1 MSSQAPHILYV
12 GSILPKRSETFVYRE
27 VLALRERGV
36 QVSIASVNAPERDLG
51 DEQLD
56 ALAAEA
62 IHVYGE
68 GLGGKWSVVRDA
80 VLQRGVWWP
89 HGVFE
94 VSPGYW
100 PKHKLQYAAGIALAR
115 RVKDRGITHVH
126 AHMAHVPTTVAMS
139 CAEALGV
146 PFSFTGHAAD
156 LFRDRSALKTKL
168 KRAAFVSCISQ
179 WHRGFYREMVPTL
192 TDEQLPV
199 IRCGVDMREFTP
211 VDPAAADG
219 HHLLAIGRLVPK
231 KGFDVLLRAVAKAIS
246 NPPLAPGSAGG
257 AASRESAPGQSPGLT
272 VTLVG
277 DGPEEANL
285 RALADELGVSDR
297 VTFAGAQPNH
307 VVREMLGDAGL
318 FVLPCRE
325 AADGDRDGIPVVLM
339 EAMARNMCVVSGDL
353 ETIRELVADNKT
365 GVMVTPGAVDELAE
379 VLVRLSRDQAERKRL
394 ADAGRARVAEEFSL
408 SVNLDRLEAAFAAAS
423 ESLESEKN
431 PDSPK
436 PDALPEAGVN
446 HA

>member
-1 MSSQAPHILYV
+1 MSAQAPHILYV
-12 GSILPKRSETFVYRE
+12 GAILPKRSETFVYRE
-27 VLALRERGV
+27 VLGLRERGV
-36 QVSIASVNAPERDLG
+36 QVSLASVNAPERDLG
-51 DEQLD
+51 YEQLD

-62 IHVYGE
+62 IHVYGN
-68 GLGGKWSVVRDA
+68 GVSGKLRVLGDTFFPPNR
-80 VLQRGVWWP
+80 
-89 HGVFE
+89 
-94 VSPGYW
+94 VSWRCGISETPVSYW
-100 PKHKLQYAAGIALAR
+100 PKYLFQVDAGKSLAR

-126 AHMAHVPTTVAMS
+126 AHMAHVPATLAMI
-139 CAEALGV
+139 CAEALRV

-168 KRAAFVSCISQ
+168 KSAAFVSCISE
-179 WHRGFYREMVPTL
+179 WHRGFYQELVPGLSDAT
-192 TDEQLPV
+192 LPV

-211 VDPAAADG
+211 IDPESTDG
-219 HHLLAIGRLVPK
+219 NAILAVGRLVPK
-231 KGFDVLLRAVAKAIS
+231 KGFDVLLRVM
-246 NPPLAPGSAGG
+246 
-257 AASRESAPGQSPGLT
+257 ASVPEVKL
-272 VTLVG
+272 TLVG

-285 RALADELGVSDR
+285 RALADELGVADR

-339 EAMARNMCVVSGDL
+339 EAMARNVCVVSGDL

-379 VLVRLSRDQAERKRL
+379 VLVRLLRDQAERKRL

-431 PDSPK
+431 TDSPK
-436 PDALPEAGVN
+436 PEAIPGAGVN